1 MLTLLIPVILP
12 ILFALQADEP
22 SDAPEKS
29 ESKWDVSAPQGPS
42 YVAEIDTDEGTWMN
56 LDVSPDGRTI
66 VFDLLGDLYSLPIE
80 GGEARNLGGGI
91 AWDMQPRFSPD
102 GTRIAFTS
110 DAGGGDNLWIM
121 NADGSNRRQVTREDF
136 RLVSSPAWTPDG
148 EYLLG
153 RKHFTSHRSLGA
165 GEIWLYH
172 QSGGEGY
179 QLTTRPT
186 EEKDVGEP
194 ACSPDGRYVYYS
206 LDSTPGRTFEYSKDS
221 NQQIYRIDRLDRET
235 GDVIPF
241 VTGPGGAIR
250 PTPSPDG
257 KRLAFVRRVR
267 FQSTLFLL
275 ETESGRARA
284 LFDGLERDMQ
294 ETWAI
299 HGVYPTMAWM
309 PDGGAILLWAGG
321 KILRVD
327 AASGAAKEIPFRV
340 KDQRTC
346 QPALRERTE
355 VAPDRFPVRAL
366 RWVRVSPAGDQ
377 VVYQAL
383 GHLYIRPLPDGEP
396 RRLTRQEDHFE
407 FYPSFSRDGQWIVYT
422 TWDDEQLGS
431 IRVAP
436 AAGGEG
442 RVVSDLKGQ
451 FIDPVFSPDG
461 RTIVYHKVAGGT
473 ITSPLWSYETGL
485 FRIPAEGGVSTL
497 VTRDGSDPQFGASN
511 DRVFLSRRAGDG
523 ETDRY
528 ALLSI
533 RLDGGEERS
542 HLVSENATAFAVSH
556 DERHVAFTERFNAY
570 VTPLPPTGREQNV
583 SRTSKAIPLERISR
597 DAGENLQWS
606 GDGRTV
612 YWSLG
617 PELFSQSVATVFEH
631 LGREDGK
638 PAEPVQH
645 GTNISFEAD
654 QARPEGLVAL
664 EGASVITM
672 RGDEVIEN
680 GVILVE
686 RNRLLAVGRK
696 SEIEVPDSALRVD
709 LTGLTVMPGLIDV
722 HAHGGQASA
731 GITPQDNW
739 WHHAN
744 LAFGVTTIHDP
755 SHDTNSI
762 FAVSEMARA
771 GRILSPRTFSTG
783 TILYGAAGTIKA
795 EVDSLDD
802 ARSHLRRMQA
812 VGAFSVKSYN
822 QPRRDQRQQIIQAA
836 RELGMLVV
844 PEGGS
849 TLQHN
854 LTMIVDGHTG
864 IEHSL
869 PVENIYRD
877 ISQLWGK
884 SGVGYTPTLIVGY
897 GGIWGEDYWYD
908 ITDVW
913 RNERLKTFVP
923 RFVIDPRSRRRV
935 KSPLEEYNTLR
946 SAGICETVVDAGGKV
961 QLGAHGQLA
970 GLGAH
975 WELWMLHQGGL
986 SAHQALSAATLDGA
1000 FYLGLDGDLGSI
1012 EPGKLADLIVL
1023 EANPLH
1029 DLRASEQIRYTMLN
1043 GRLFDARTLAPA
1055 DGREGRA
1062 PSYFWREMLDSFPA
1076 QPRMGGCLGC
1086 TTLGGDTNH

>member
-1 MLTLLIPVILP
+1 MLSLLVPVLVQ
-12 ILFALQADEP
+12 ILFALPGDEP
-22 SDAPEKS
+22 SAAKEKPA
-29 ESKWDVSAPQGPS
+29 SKWDVSAPEGPS

-56 LDVSPDGRTI
+56 IDVSPDGRTI
-66 VFDLLGDLYSLPIE
+66 VFDLLGDIYSLPID
-80 GGEARNLGGGI
+80 GGEAKNLGNGI
-91 AWDMQPRFSPD
+91 AWDMQPRYSPD
-102 GTRIAFTS
+102 GARIAFTS

-121 NADGSNRRQVTREDF
+121 NADGSNRRQVTKESF

-172 QSGGEGY
+172 QGGGEGY

-186 EEKDVGEP
+186 EQKDVGEP

-206 LDSTPGRTFEYSKDS
+206 LDSTPGKTFEYSKDS

-235 GDVIPF
+235 GEVLPF

-257 KRLAFVRRVR
+257 KRLAFIRRVR

-275 ETESGRARA
+275 ETDSGRARE
-284 LFDGLERDMQ
+284 LFGGLERDMQ

-309 PDGGAILLWAGG
+309 PDGGSILLWAGG

-327 AASGAAKEIPFRV
+327 ATSGTATEIPFRV

-346 QPALRERTE
+346 QPALRKRIA

-366 RWVRVSPAGDQ
+366 RWVRVSPAGDR

-383 GHLYIRPLPDGEP
+383 GHLYVRPLPDGEP

-407 FYPSFSRDGQWIVYT
+407 FYPSFSRDGKWVVYT

-431 IRVAP
+431 IRVVS

-442 RVVSDLKGQ
+442 RVVSDRKGQ

-461 RTIVYHKVAGGT
+461 QTVVYHKVAGGT
-473 ITSPLWSYETGL
+473 LTSPLWSYETGL
-485 FRIPAEGGVSTL
+485 FRIPSHGGTSSL
-497 VTRDGSDPQFGASN
+497 VTRHGSKPRFGASSE
-511 DRVFLSRRAGDG
+511 RVFFSRRGSSDG
-523 ETDRY
+523 KDSFT
-528 ALLSI
+528 LLSI

-542 HLVSENATAFAVSH
+542 HLTAENATEFAVSD
-556 DERHVAFTERFNAY
+556 DEQYVAFTERFNAF
-570 VTPLPPTGREQNV
+570 VTPLPLTGREQNV
-583 SRTSKAIPLERISR
+583 SRQSKAVPLARISR

-606 GDGRTV
+606 ADGKTV

-617 PELFSQSVATVFEH
+617 PELFSQSTERLFEH
-631 LGREDGK
+631 LGQEDGK

-645 GTNISFEAD
+645 GANISFEAD
-654 QARPEGLVAL
+654 QYRPDGIVAL
-664 EGASVITM
+664 SGATIITM
-672 RGDEVIEN
+672 RGDEIIED

-686 RNRLLAVGRK
+686 KNRILAVGGK
-696 SEIEVPDSALRVD
+696 DAVEVPHSALKIDVS
-709 LTGLTVMPGLIDV
+709 GLTVMPGLIDA
-722 HAHGGQASA
+722 HAHGGQAAA
-731 GITPQDNW
+731 GITPQNNW

-771 GRILSPRTFSTG
+771 GRVLSPRTFSTG

-795 EVDSLDD
+795 EIDSLDD

-822 QPRRDQRQQIIQAA
+822 QPRRDQRQQVVQAA
-836 RELGMLVV
+836 RELGMAVV

-877 ISQLWGK
+877 VAELWGG

-897 GGIWGEDYWYD
+897 GGIWGENYWYD
-908 ITDVW
+908 TTDVW
-913 RNERLKTFVP
+913 RNDRLAKFVP
-923 RFVIDPRSRRRV
+923 RFIIDPRSRRRT
-935 KSPLEEYNTLR
+935 KAPIEEYNTLK
-946 SAGICETVVDAGGKV
+946 SAGICKALLDAGGKV

-975 WELWMLHQGGL
+975 WELWMLKQGGL
-986 SAHQALSAATLDGA
+986 TAHQALQAATLDGA

-1023 EANPLH
+1023 ETNPLF
-1029 DLRASEQIRYTMLN
+1029 DLRGSEDIRFTMLN
-1043 GRLFDARTLAPA
+1043 GRLYDARTLAPA
-1055 DGREGRA
+1055 DGREGGS
-1062 PSYFWREMLDSFPA
+1062 PNYFWSEMQDSFPA
-1076 QPRMGGCLGC
+1076 QPRMGGCHGC
-1086 TTLGGDTNH
+1086 TTLGGDEIH